1 MSLDPWQ
8 PEHPLIGRVLQGR
21 FQVASFIC
29 EGGMAQVFCGI
40 QDEEPRHVAIK
51 VMHPEL
57 ADDHELV
64 QRFLREAHIASR
76 LSHPNIVRIVSIGED
91 KELLFIVMELLYGD
105 DLSARVKQK
114 GSFTEA
120 RSVEIMA
127 DVFGALQFAHERGV
141 LHRDIKPENVM
152 LCRDP
157 SSPEREV
164 VKVLD
169 FGIAKILDQTDSV
182 SLPDEAPTGFRSVLT
197 RVGGWVGTPGYMSP
211 EQGSAEKLDHRS
223 DLYSAGCL
231 LYELLTGR
239 LPFEGQTAL
248 QIIARHVREAPPA
261 PSTFAPVHPDLERLV
276 MRLLAK
282 KPQDRPSTA
291 RDVADELLLLLGELE
306 APSSQRWQYYDSNSL
321 AYAAAP
327 PEPAPRPSVPPPSRE
342 APKSAAGVDS
352 TLRSAVED
360 QANLRQLRR
369 TLHMDVPNVQKAVE
383 AATRPAPARPVHPL
397 VGRVLGGSFQV
408 SSLMREGSVSQIFA
422 GLSNQEPQHVAIKIL
437 NPEHARDAE
446 VVRRF
451 IREGQAAMRLTHPNI
466 VRTVFASEDQGIP
479 FFVMELLFGD
489 DLSARIKQRGAYSQ
503 DASVAIAVQL
513 CKALEHAHQMGIVHR
528 DIKPENIM
536 VCRQP
541 SDPAREVVKVLDF
554 GTAKI
559 FDAKSGA
566 ALPSENTSVRSQLT
580 RVGALVGSPMY
591 MSPEQG
597 RAEPVDAR
605 SDLYSVGV
613 VLYELLCGRTP
624 FQGETPLQIVAR
636 HVHETPPPLSS
647 LASVP
652 RELERIVMRCL
663 EKSPANRPQSAIE
676 LAALLETALPDVTRS
691 TGGNS
696 AERWK
701 RRSMRGMAPEPAQAP
716 TTLPQTA
723 LPQTALPTA
732 AEPRAPMAEAASQS
746 SAQAPARSPLKSTLP
761 LTSTLPLKRTNPL
774 AAPATAK
781 EPDRARSEETF
792 PSFRLASP
800 PAQAAPTTSDDRVNK
815 LIRLVTI
822 LLVLLVVACVA
833 IGIMLYVFVK
843 R

>member
-1 MSLDPWQ
+1 MSHDPWQ

-29 EGGMAQVFCGI
+29 EGGMAQVFCGT

-57 ADDHELV
+57 ADDQEIV
-64 QRFLREAHIASR
+64 QRFLREAKIASR
-76 LSHPNIVRIVSIGED
+76 LKHPNIVRIVSIGED
-91 KELLFIVMELLYGD
+91 RELLFIVMELLYGD

-157 SSPEREV
+157 RSPEREL

-169 FGIAKILDQTDSV
+169 FGIAKILDQTTNV

-211 EQGSAEKLDHRS
+211 EQGSAERLDHRS
-223 DLYSAGCL
+223 DIYSAGCL

-248 QIIARHVREAPPA
+248 QIIARHVREEPPR
-261 PSTFAPVHPDLERLV
+261 PSTFAPVHPELERLV

-291 RDVADELLLLLGELE
+291 RDVADELLLLLGDLE
-306 APSSQRWQYYDSNSL
+306 APSSQRWQHYETS
-321 AYAAAP
+321 AP
-327 PEPAPRPSVPPPSRE
+327 AQAPAPEPAPPRASVPPPSRE
-342 APKSAAGVDS
+342 APPIESTQRSAA
-352 TLRSAVED
+352 ED
-360 QANLRQLRR
+360 QQNLRQLRR
-369 TLHMDVPNVQKAVE
+369 TLHMDNTNVQRAVE
-383 AATRPAPARPVHPL
+383 AATRAPPARPVHPL
-397 VGRVLGGSFQV
+397 IGRVLGGAFQV
-408 SSLMREGSVSQIFA
+408 SSLMREGSISQIFA
-422 GLSNQEPQHVAIKIL
+422 GLSNQDPHHVAIKIL
-437 NPEHARDAE
+437 NPEHSRDTE
-446 VVRRF
+446 IVSRF
-451 IREGQAAMRLTHPNI
+451 IREGKAAMRLTHPNI
-466 VRTVFASEDQGIP
+466 VRTLFASEDQGIP

-503 DASVAIAVQL
+503 DAAVSIAVQL

-541 SDPAREVVKVLDF
+541 SDPAREIVKVIDF

-559 FDAKSGA
+559 FDAKSGL

-605 SDLYSVGV
+605 SDIYSLGV

-636 HVHETPPPLSS
+636 HVHEAPPPPSGF
-647 LASVP
+647 AAVP
-652 RELERIVMRCL
+652 RELAGQPTPVGDRAGGAPGDGAARCCTIDGW
-663 EKSPANRPQSAIE
+663 EQ
-676 LAALLETALPDVTRS
+676 
-691 TGGNS
+691 
-696 AERWK
+696 
-701 RRSMRGMAPEPAQAP
+701 RRSM
-716 TTLPQTA
+716 
-723 LPQTALPTA
+723 
-732 AEPRAPMAEAASQS
+732 EAAFDERHGPKRRASDGPGPTS
-746 SAQAPARSPLKSTLP
+746 GRS
-761 LTSTLPLKRTNPL
+761 
-774 AAPATAK
+774 
-781 EPDRARSEETF
+781 
-792 PSFRLASP
+792 
-800 PAQAAPTTSDDRVNK
+800 
-815 LIRLVTI
+815 
-822 LLVLLVVACVA
+822 
-833 IGIMLYVFVK
+833 
-843 R
+843 

>member
-1 MSLDPWQ
+1 MSSDAWQ

-29 EGGMAQVFCGI
+29 EGGMAQVFCGT
-40 QDEEPRHVAIK
+40 QDDEPRHVAIK

-64 QRFLREAHIASR
+64 RRFLREARIASR
-76 LSHPNIVRIVSIGED
+76 LSHPNIVRIVSVGED

-120 RSVEIMA
+120 RSVEIMS
-127 DVFGALQFAHERGV
+127 DVFAALQFAHERGV

-157 SSPEREV
+157 KAPEREV

-169 FGIAKILDQTDSV
+169 FGIAKILDQTTNV
-182 SLPDEAPTGFRSVLT
+182 TLPDEAPTGFRSVLT

-248 QIIARHVREAPPA
+248 QIIARHVREAPPP
-261 PSTFAPVHPDLERLV
+261 PSTFTAVHPDLERLV

-282 KPQDRPSTA
+282 KPQDRPGTA
-291 RDVADELLLLLGELE
+291 RDVADQLLLLLGDLE

-321 AYAAAP
+321 AEIATAAP
-327 PEPAPRPSVPPPSRE
+327 EAPAPQRASVPPPSRE
-342 APKSAAGVDS
+342 GSPADS

-360 QANLRQLRR
+360 QSNLRQLRR
-369 TLHMDVPNVQKAVE
+369 TLHMGAPSVEQAVD
-383 AATRPAPARPVHPL
+383 AATRPPAARAVHPL
-397 VGRVLGGSFQV
+397 VGRVLGGAFEV
-408 SSLMREGSVSQIFA
+408 SSLMREGSISQIFA
-422 GLSNQEPQHVAIKIL
+422 GHASQEPRHVAIKIL
-437 NPEHARDAE
+437 NPEHARDPE
-446 VVRRF
+446 VVKRF
-451 IREGQAAMRLTHPNI
+451 LREGQAAMRLTHPNI
-466 VRTVFASEDQGIP
+466 VRTIFASEDRGIP

-489 DLSARIKQRGAYSQ
+489 DLSARIKQRGAFGQ
-503 DASVAIAVQL
+503 DAAVGIAVQL

-536 VCRQP
+536 ICRQP
-541 SDPAREVVKVLDF
+541 SDPAREVVKVIDF

-597 RAEPVDAR
+597 RAEPVDPRA
-605 SDLYSVGV
+605 DLYSVGV

-636 HVHETPPPLSS
+636 HVHEAPPPPSS
-647 LASVP
+647 FAPVP
-652 RELERIVMRCL
+652 RELERIVLRCL
-663 EKSPANRPQSAIE
+663 EKSPAARPQSAVE
-676 LAALLETALPDVTRS
+676 LAALLETALPDLTRS
-691 TGGNS
+691 TGRSS
-696 AERWK
+696 ADRW
-701 RRSMRGMAPEPAQAP
+701 RHRSMRGMAPEKPAHAP
-716 TTLPQTA
+716 ATQPAAGLAVESRSA
-723 LPQTALPTA
+723 LDVP
-732 AEPRAPMAEAASQS
+732 ASQS
-746 SAQAPARSPLKSTLP
+746 AVQVARSPLKSTLP
-761 LTSTLPLKRTNPL
+761 LKQTTPLVPTPTAPRTPD
-774 AAPATAK
+774 PSGPTPK
-781 EPDRARSEETF
+781 EPARSRSEETS
-792 PSFRLASP
+792 PSSQLLQQKLP
-800 PAQAAPTTSDDRVNK
+800 DVPTGSDDRVNK
-815 LIRLVTI
+815 LIRLVTV
-822 LLVLLVVACVA
+822 LLVLLAVACVA
-833 IGIMLYVFVK
+833 IGVMLYVFVK